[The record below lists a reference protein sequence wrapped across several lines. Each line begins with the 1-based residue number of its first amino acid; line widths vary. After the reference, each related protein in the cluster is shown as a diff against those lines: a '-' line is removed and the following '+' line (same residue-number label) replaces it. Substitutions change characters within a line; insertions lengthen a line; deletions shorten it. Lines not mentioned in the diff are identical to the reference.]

1 MQGGFGVIVK
11 TKDLVDKNV
20 YAVKII
26 SPRKKLVSFFS
37 MNSELLCVSSYET
50 FFLVQLLCSER
61 IKNFLE

>member
-37 MNSELLCVSSYET
+37 MNSQLLSVSSYE
-50 FFLVQLLCSER
+50 FF
-61 IKNFLE
+61 FF